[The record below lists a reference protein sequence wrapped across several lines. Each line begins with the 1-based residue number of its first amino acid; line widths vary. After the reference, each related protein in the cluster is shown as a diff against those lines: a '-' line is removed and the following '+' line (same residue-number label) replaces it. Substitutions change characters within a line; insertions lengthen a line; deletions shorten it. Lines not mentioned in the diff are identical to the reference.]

1 MSDPTHIDWLLSSAP
16 KLPSCRHVLEQLTA
30 RLVEGGMA
38 LNRATFSVGVLHPE
52 LFAKSYVWE
61 RGNANI
67 TEIDVH
73 HGILTTDQYH
83 ESPYKPLNEGEVF
96 VRRVLS
102 PDAELDFPVL
112 EELRA
117 AGCTDYIA
125 IGLPRSDGNFYRTSW
140 STDRETGFT
149 DAEIDELLHMRPA
162 LGVILELQS
171 RAEMT
176 KSVLDLY
183 LGREAGRR
191 VYQGEIRRGEGKTI
205 RSVLWMCDL
214 RGFTTLSDRIPLDFL
229 IAVLNDYFEAVTGPI
244 HAHGGE
250 VLKFIGD
257 AVLGIFPIE
266 NEGELDEICD
276 RALGAA
282 ELAAANMQILNR
294 RRRREDKPP
303 LDFGIAL
310 HVGDAMYGNLGS
322 RDRLDF
328 TVIGPA
334 VNLCARLESL
344 AGSLGE
350 KIICSAAFAEHS
362 EAEMKSV
369 GTHMLKNVEQPVE
382 AFIPA

>member
-1 MSDPTHIDWLLSSAP
+1 MTGKKQIEWLLGSGPA
-16 KLPSCRHVLEQLTA
+16 LPSCRHVLEQLTR
-30 RLVEGGMA
+30 RLVDDGMA
-38 LNRATFSVGVLHPE
+38 LKRATFSIGVLHPE

-61 RGNANI
+61 SGAPNV

-73 HGILTTDQYH
+73 HGILSTDQYH
-83 ESPYKPLNEGEVF
+83 ESPYKPLNEGEAF
-96 VRRVLS
+96 VRRRLLPS
-102 PDAELDFPVL
+102 ADLDFPVL
-112 EELRA
+112 EDLRD

-125 IGLPRSDGNFYRTSW
+125 IGLPRSDGGLYRTSW
-140 STDRETGFT
+140 SSDREGGFT
-149 DAEIDELLHMRPA
+149 DAEIEELMEMRPA
-162 LGVILELQS
+162 LGVIIELQS

-191 VYQGEIRRGEGKTI
+191 VYQGDIRRGEGKTI

-214 RGFTTLSDRIPLDFL
+214 RGFTLLSDRIPLKFL

-257 AVLGIFPIE
+257 AVLGIFPIDNE
-266 NEGELDEICD
+266 NEVDEICE

-294 RRRREDKPP
+294 RRSREDKPP

-344 AGSLGE
+344 AGRLGQ
-350 KIICSAAFAEHS
+350 KIICSAEFARHA
-362 EAEMKSV
+362 EAEMNSV
-369 GTHMLKNVEQPVE
+369 GTHALKNVEDPVE
-382 AFIPA
+382 AFVPA